1 MKNTLVISAFP
12 ATGKS
17 YFKNKIGKNVLDSD
31 SSKFSWIKEGVRHPD
46 FPDNY
51 IQHIKNNLGNV
62 DLILVSSH
70 KIVREALVKNGI
82 QFVLMYPNRKLKYEY
97 VNRYDERDNTISFV
111 KMIFENWDLFISEC
125 EEQYGCVRIE
135 MQKNEY
141 LSDYILIK

>member
-17 YFKNKIGKNVLDSD
+17 YFKNRVGKNVLDSD
-31 SSKFSWIKEGVRHPD
+31 SSKFSWLKKGVRHPD

-51 IQHIKNNLGNV
+51 IQHIKDNLGKV
-62 DLILVSSH
+62 DIILVSSH

-97 VNRYDERDNTISFV
+97 V
-111 KMIFENWDLFISEC
+111 
-125 EEQYGCVRIE
+125 
-135 MQKNEY
+135 
-141 LSDYILIK
+141 